1 MRSPFTKRDDWWFK
15 KMPDN
20 SKSYGII
27 RLSKTKAGA
36 VGMAQYHND
45 REPGYH
51 SNQDIDPTRTRLNEE
66 WVAHQDYEK
75 EIAVRLKQVKRK
87 VRKDAVVLVEGLITA
102 SPQWFDVHTDDD
114 ARAFFADAKTF
125 VENYFG
131 RDNLLHFTIHADES
145 TPHVHFGAT
154 PIKDGSLSWK
164 NFFGNKNDL
173 TKFQDSFYEQVSK
186 KYGMNRG
193 EVGSGARHYS
203 VRDYKSQ
210 ELRKLDREIDAA
222 KDRLESLQDQEI
234 DAEQEV
240 EDLERT
246 IGAVEAGSTELADA
260 FGAAREASKIESENR
275 ELEARRRALELE
287 NRRLGERTEQLE
299 RQVEQ
304 ELVGFE
310 ERAGQARSFRA
321 QTARCEAET
330 GRIEKVCGLISGA
343 IGRGRSALIETLTS
357 LIRSNSL
364 RHPDRPAEWAA
375 KKTQLFCERADKIHV
390 EPKKPGK
397 IYAKIAKVESMLEK
411 LRLGI
416 KMGFTPKDLGSY
428 DRLIERR
435 EQLDRRT
442 PERITEDRNY
452 DAVCRIRGLCS
463 NIFECRGPKKNR
475 IRAELAEIAEDKTL
489 WPNTRNTALERIA
502 WIDAGA
508 PAGAPAGGGGSNPAS
523 RGHATGQG
531 GEARERSIGGD
542 AR

>member
-1 MRSPFTKRDDWWFK
+1 MS
-15 KMPDN
+15 DN

-27 RLSKTKAGA
+27 RLAKTKADA

-51 SNQDIDPTRTRLNEE
+51 SNQDIDPTRTRMNEE

-75 EIAVRLKQVKRK
+75 EISARLEHVKRK

-102 SPQWFDVHTDDD
+102 SPQWFDGHTDDD
-114 ARAFFADAKTF
+114 AKAFFADAKNF
-125 VENYFG
+125 VEDYFG
-131 RDNLLHFTIHADES
+131 KENLLHFTIHADES

-164 NFFGNKNDL
+164 KFFGNKNDL

-203 VRDYKSQ
+203 VRDFKSQ

-222 KDRLESLQDQEI
+222 KDRLEGLQQ
-234 DAEQEV
+234 QEV
-240 EDLERT
+240 EARDEVDELERT
-246 IGAVEAGSTELADA
+246 IGEIEAGTAELTEA
-260 FGAAREASKIESENR
+260 FGASGEASKIEIENR
-275 ELEARRRALELE
+275 ELEARGRALELG
-287 NRRLGERTEQLE
+287 NRGLGERVEQLE

-304 ELVGFE
+304 ELGGFE
-310 ERAGQARSFRA
+310 ERARQARSCRA
-321 QTARCEAET
+321 QAARCSAEV
-330 GRIEKVCGLISGA
+330 GRLEKVCGLISWA
-343 IGRGRSALIETLTS
+343 ISRGRSNLIETLTS
-357 LIRSNSL
+357 LIRSDGL
-364 RHPDRPAEWAA
+364 RRPDRPNEWAA
-375 KKTQLFCERADKIHV
+375 EKAQLFREQADKIKI

-397 IYAKIAKVESMLEK
+397 IYAKIARVETLLAK

-416 KMGFTPKDLGSY
+416 KLGLTPKDPGSY

-435 EQLDRRT
+435 EQLERQT
-442 PERITEDRNY
+442 PERIVEDRNY
-452 DAVCRIRGLCS
+452 DAVCKIRWLTS
-463 NIFECRGPKKNR
+463 NIYECQGPKKVR
-475 IRAELAEIAEDKTL
+475 IRAELAKIAEDQML
-489 WPNTRNTALERIA
+489 WPKTRDVAKDRIA

-508 PAGAPAGGGGSNPAS
+508 PSGSPAGDGSGNPAA
-523 RGHATGQG
+523 RGNAAAQG

>member
-1 MRSPFTKRDDWWFK
+1 MS
-15 KMPDN
+15 DN

-27 RLSKTKAGA
+27 RLAKTKAGA

-75 EIAVRLKQVKRK
+75 EISARLEQVKRK

-114 ARAFFADAKTF
+114 AKAFFADAKSF
-125 VENYFG
+125 VEDYFG
-131 RDNLLHFTIHADES
+131 KDNLLHFTIHADES
-145 TPHVHFGAT
+145 TLHVHFGVT

-164 NFFGNKNDL
+164 KFFGNKNDL

-186 KYGMNRG
+186 KYGMERG
-193 EVGSGARHYS
+193 EVGNGSRHYS

-240 EDLERT
+240 KSLERT
-246 IGAVEAGSTELADA
+246 IGEVEAGTAELTEA
-260 FGAAREASKIESENR
+260 FGASREASKIEIENR
-275 ELEARRRALELE
+275 ELEARGRALELE
-287 NRRLGERTEQLE
+287 NRGLRERAEQLE
-299 RQVEQ
+299 QQVEH
-304 ELVGFE
+304 ELGGFE

-330 GRIEKVCGLISGA
+330 GRIEKVCSFISGA
-343 IGRGRSALIETLTS
+343 LSRGHSSLIETLTS
-357 LIRSNSL
+357 LIRSDSL
-364 RHPDRPAEWAA
+364 RRQDNPGEWQTD
-375 KKTQLFCERADKIHV
+375 KMPLFHERADKIKV
-390 EPKKPGK
+390 EPRATGK
-397 IYAKIAKVESMLEK
+397 IYSKIAKVETLLAK

-416 KMGFTPKDLGSY
+416 SMGLRPKDLGSY
-428 DRLIERR
+428 DHLVERR
-435 EQLDRRT
+435 DQLESQT
-442 PERITEDRNY
+442 PEAITVERNFQAERRILS
-452 DAVCRIRGLCS
+452 LCGD
-463 NIFECRGPKKNR
+463 IYECRGPRKTEIK
-475 IRAELAEIAEDKTL
+475 AKLAEIAKDETL
-489 WPNTRNTALERIA
+489 GSRTRDVVKGRIA

-508 PAGAPAGGGGSNPAS
+508 PAGAPAGSGGGNPAA
-523 RGHATGQG
+523 RGRQAAQQG
-531 GEARERSIGGD
+531 GESRERSIGGD